1 MPAGH
6 GYREREVGT
15 GQREGRVS
23 NECLGLAG
31 EHHCKAVA
39 AKERARSMFQT
50 VKDAESDSYIVCSL
64 VEKIVQSRVW
74 EKQKREAV
82 AAAARAAG
90 SCGH

>member
-1 MPAGH
+1 MSWIRRVEMAGKH
-6 GYREREVGT
+6 RCT
-15 GQREGRVS
+15 
-23 NECLGLAG
+23 AG
-31 EHHCKAVA
+31 AE
-39 AKERARSMFQT
+39 KERIRLMFQA
-50 VKDAESDSYIVCSL
+50 VKDAESDLNIVCSL